1 MSSPTIVSRD
11 QWLETRRELL
21 TKEKAVRLELDDL
34 ARQRRELPWV
44 KIDKDYQFETEN
56 GQQSLEDLFGIN
68 SQLMIYHFMFGPDW
82 KHGCVSC
89 SFLADHFDGI
99 NLHLA
104 HHDVA
109 LVAVARAPLADF
121 REFKRRMDWSF
132 PWVSSANNDFN
143 FDFGVSFTKDQIAEE
158 SAFYNYEQT
167 GKVAE
172 EMPGLSVFVKAE
184 DGSIYH
190 TYSTYTRG
198 LDILLGT
205 HNFLDLTPNGR
216 NEKTT
221 MDWVRHHDKY
231 KTDIATTLHDPAKQA
246 DECCT
251 AKVNS

>member
-1 MSSPTIVSRD
+1 MLSPTIVSRD

-21 TKEKAVRLELDDL
+21 VKEKAVRLELDDL
-34 ARQRRELPWV
+34 ARQRRELPCV
-44 KIDKDYQFETEN
+44 KIEEDYLFESESGSQTL
-56 GQQSLEDLFGIN
+56 SDLFGNN
-68 SQLMIYHFMFGPDW
+68 SQLIVYHFMYGPGW
-82 KHGCVSC
+82 KAGCVSC

-104 HHDVA
+104 HHDVS
-109 LVAVARAPLADF
+109 LVAVARAPLAEF
-121 REFKRRMDWSF
+121 QEFKHRLDWSF
-132 PWVSSANNDFN
+132 PWVSSAGSSFN
-143 FDFGVSFTKDQIAEE
+143 FDFGVSFTKEQIAEE
-158 SAFYNYEQT
+158 AAFYNYEQT

-172 EMPGLSVFVKAE
+172 EMPGVSVFVKEA

-198 LDILLGT
+198 LDILLGA

-231 KTDIATTLHDPAKQA
+231 KTSNAPTLK

-251 AKVNS
+251 AKESSS